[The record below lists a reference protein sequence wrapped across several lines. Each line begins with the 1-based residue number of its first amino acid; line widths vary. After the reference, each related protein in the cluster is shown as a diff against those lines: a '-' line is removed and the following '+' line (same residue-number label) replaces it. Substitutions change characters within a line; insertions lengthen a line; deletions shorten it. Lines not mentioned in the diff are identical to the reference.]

1 VEKLHDVVVIG
12 AGPGGSATAHYLA
25 KIGLDVVL
33 LDKTEFP
40 REKTCGDGLTPR
52 ALYVL
57 KDMGI
62 LERVRA
68 FAYQINGLALYGTRG
83 DEMLAAIP
91 QNERYPNHLL
101 IAPRYQLDEIILQR
115 AVESGAQF
123 RGKTR
128 VRGVEQF
135 SDRAEVYASHGGE
148 EVRLAG
154 RMVVLA
160 VGSNLSLLNK
170 MGFVNESPE
179 LILAVRGYYDGMQG
193 LRDHVQVHF
202 DHVPLP
208 GYAWVFPLS
217 DTRANVG
224 IGFWQSWIPW
234 KKPPPS
240 AKYAF
245 EHFLA
250 NNTYMQ
256 AMMANASLDGNV
268 KGFPLRVDFASSKTC
283 DGRILLV
290 GESAGLVSPFTGEGI
305 DFALES
311 GQLAAGF
318 IQDIFEVGDFSA
330 SALAV
335 YDSLLRSH
343 FQRLFVF
350 LTRIRQLYLNPFVM
364 DKAIRATI
372 KFPEVKELLV
382 KILLSQEDAA
392 SLVTLSVVRKVLF
405 GV

>member
-1 VEKLHDVVVIG
+1 MVT
-12 AGPGGSATAHYLA
+12 S
-25 KIGLDVVL
+25 
-33 LDKTEFP
+33 
-40 REKTCGDGLTPR
+40 
-52 ALYVL
+52 
-57 KDMGI
+57 
-62 LERVRA
+62 
-68 FAYQINGLALYGTRG
+68 
-83 DEMLAAIP
+83 IP

-123 RGKTR
+123 RGNTQ
-128 VRGVEQF
+128 VRGVDQF
-135 SDRAEVYASHGGE
+135 PDHAEVHASQGGE
-148 EVRLAG
+148 EVRWAG

-160 VGSNLSLLNK
+160 VGSNLSLLKK

-179 LILAVRGYYDGMQG
+179 LILAVRGYYDGLQG
-193 LRDHVQVHF
+193 LRDCVQVHF
-202 DHVPLP
+202 DQVPLP

-217 DTRANVG
+217 ETRANVG
-224 IGFWQSWIPW
+224 IGFWKSRIPW
-234 KKPPPS
+234 KKHPAS
-240 AKYAF
+240 ARTAF

-250 NNTYMQ
+250 NNHHMRS
-256 AMMANASLDGNV
+256 MMDNASLEENV

-283 DGRILLV
+283 EGRILLV

-311 GQLAAGF
+311 GQMAAGF
-318 IQDIFEVGDFSA
+318 IQDMFEAGDFSA
-330 SALAV
+330 ATLAT
-335 YDSLLRSH
+335 YDSLLRTY

-364 DKAIRATI
+364 DKAIRSTN

-392 SLVTLSVVRKVLF
+392 SLVTLPVVRKVLL

>member
-1 VEKLHDVVVIG
+1 VEKLHDVIVVG

-25 KIGLDVVL
+25 ESGLDVVL

-40 REKTCGDGLTPR
+40 RDKTCGDGLTPR
-52 ALYVL
+52 ALCVL
-57 KDMGI
+57 QDMGI
-62 LERVRA
+62 LEQVRA
-68 FAYQINGLALYGTRG
+68 FAHRINGIALYGTRG
-83 DEMLAAIP
+83 DEMLASIP
-91 QNERYPNHLL
+91 QNERYPSYLL
-101 IAPRYQLDEIILQR
+101 ITPRYQLDEIILQR

-123 RGKTR
+123 RGNTR

-135 SDRAEVYASHGGE
+135 PDHTEVYASRQGE

-160 VGSNLSLLNK
+160 VGSDLSLLNK

-193 LRDHVQVHF
+193 LRDYVQVHF
-202 DHVPLP
+202 DQVPLP

-217 DTRANVG
+217 ETRANVG
-224 IGFWQSWIPW
+224 IGFWESRIPW
-234 KKPPPS
+234 RRSPTS
-240 AKYAF
+240 ARSVF
-245 EHFLA
+245 DHFLA
-250 NNTYMQ
+250 NNPHMRSK
-256 AMMANASLDGNV
+256 MANASLDGRV
-268 KGFPLRVDFASSKTC
+268 QGFPLRVDFASSKTC
-283 DGRILLV
+283 NGRILLV

-318 IQDIFEVGDFSA
+318 IQNIFEAGDFSA
-330 SALAV
+330 PALAA
-335 YDSLLRSH
+335 YDSLLRTH

-372 KFPEVKELLV
+372 KFPEVKELLA

-392 SLVTLSVVRKVLF
+392 SLVTFSVMRKVLL